1 MIVLIGLLVGGGLG
15 FVLMTRLGESLGEF
29 LGEALGEGLGDEA
42 SPLPS
47 HNCALVSDDLED
59 FESVE
64 PVNSNYINTSITS
77 LHNNKQGSLKLIIRQ

>member
-29 LGEALGEGLGDEA
+29 LGEALGEGLGDA

-47 HNCALVSDDLED
+47 LNCALVSDDFED

-77 LHNNKQGSLKLIIRQ
+77 LHNNKQGLLKLILRQ